1 MSRSGLTWL
10 QNRLCG
16 HPWCSPE
23 CSRQSILS
31 TKSAKV
37 QSYEV
42 TGPRQHFHYTFGAKT
57 HETLV
62 FPWKNGP
69 YPAVPLSRRGL
80 TGLQNQLCGH
90 PWCSPECSRESIL
103 APNQPKVQSY
113 EVKWPRQHFH
123 CTLGAKTDEILVFLS
138 KNGTYPEDRLC
149 RSSLSGP

>member
-1 MSRSGLTWL
+1 MEGRGLTGL
-10 QNRLCG
+10 QNRFCG

-23 CSRQSILS
+23 CSRQSIL
-31 TKSAKV
+31 APNRPKV

-42 TGPRQHFHYTFGAKT
+42 TGPRKHFHCTFGAKT

-62 FPWKNGP
+62 FLWKNGP

-80 TGLQNQLCGH
+80 TGLQNRLCGH

-113 EVKWPRQHFH
+113 EVKCPRQHFH
-123 CTLGAKTDEILVFLS
+123 CTLGAKTHETLVFLW